1 MYDLL
6 VTGGTVVDPSQGINE
21 LLDVAFHNG
30 KVATVGKSIP
40 DSKAMEVVDAHGKY
54 VVPGLIDLHVHNYWG
69 VSHYGIDPDITNI
82 SKGVTT
88 AIDAGSAGAAT
99 FAAFRKYVLER
110 ADTRLYA
117 LLNISLTG
125 MISRNIGE
133 LEELRY
139 ADVGQASR
147 VGNQNRDY
155 IIGIK
160 ARLSEDITH
169 EHDTESIKRAL
180 EAAQAIGGFVMI
192 HVGNTA
198 TPMEKLVELL
208 RPGDVVTHSFHG
220 NKSGILDDAGKVIDS
235 FIDARNR
242 GVVFDVGHGAG
253 SFSFEVAER
262 ALADGFYPGNISS
275 DLHVYNVEGP
285 VFDQVT
291 TISKFMW
298 LGMSLYEVIRLTT
311 ETTAQTIG
319 RSDKLGTLKPDSS
332 GDAAILSLDCGRF
345 TLTDSVGRSITTSTK
360 LSHVSTIR
368 SGKLYKPWLTARA

>member
-30 KVATVGKSIP
+30 KVATGGKSIP

-319 RSDKLGTLKPDSS
+319 RSDKLGTLKPDSI

>member
-319 RSDKLGTLKPDSS
+319 RSDKLGTLKPDSI

-345 TLTDSVGRSITTSTK
+345 TLTDSV
-360 LSHVSTIR
+360 
-368 SGKLYKPWLTARA
+368 